1 LLQHSTTLAKNAR
14 ENIHGDKTAHNP
26 VLIAVVH
33 TQKFTSGGSKQAKQ
47 SDMSLRFGVPPAENP
62 PVILLSIFNHRVFP
76 RHILKNPHTVDL
88 PGGFFRVAGGIST
101 RRLTQAKQIIL
112 SQSETSQNIDLS
124 LVNIQCRVL
133 GDNIEY
139 WVTISSIG

>member
-1 LLQHSTTLAKNAR
+1 
-14 ENIHGDKTAHNP
+14 
-26 VLIAVVH
+26 
-33 TQKFTSGGSKQAKQ
+33 
-47 SDMSLRFGVPPAENP
+47 MSLRFGVPPPENP